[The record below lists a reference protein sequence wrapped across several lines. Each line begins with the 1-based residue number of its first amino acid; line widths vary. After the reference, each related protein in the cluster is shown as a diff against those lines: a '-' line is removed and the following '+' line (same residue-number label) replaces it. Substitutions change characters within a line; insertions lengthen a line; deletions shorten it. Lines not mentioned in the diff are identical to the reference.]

1 MKYSRRDVGRQ
12 GLSLLGL
19 KTLGLK
25 PLSLG
30 TAGLGALGVSGCG
43 GSSVAGDTRRLYSA
57 DILPSDF
64 PTVRA
69 VRAMGDLLAERTDGR
84 LGIKVYSGGQ
94 LGSERDTLEITLFG
108 GLDINRV
115 AAAPLNSLV
124 PMTVVPCLPFI
135 FRDIAHMRRA
145 LDGAPGREIL
155 ASFEPYGL
163 IGLCFYDSGARSVYN
178 TKKPIRNPD
187 DMAGMK
193 LRVQNSDLYV
203 SMIEALG
210 ADATPMYLGEVYQS
224 LVQGVIDGAEN
235 NWPSYE
241 AGRHFEV
248 AGYYSLTRHVMAP
261 EVLVMSRHRWLS
273 LSEDDQNLVMQCA
286 RDSVPIM
293 REYWDARVQASQQ
306 AVLAAGIQANE
317 VDDITEF
324 SALMRPIWERFATT
338 DQQRR
343 VISEIQ
349 ALGES
354 AT

>member
-1 MKYSRRDVGRQ
+1 MSLTRRDAVVGV
-12 GLSLLGL
+12 
-19 KTLGLK
+19 
-25 PLSLG
+25 
-30 TAGLGALGVSGCG
+30 GALGLSACG
-43 GSSVAGDTRRLYSA
+43 ASDDAGQGGGTRLLYSA
-57 DILPSDF
+57 DILPTDF
-64 PTVRA
+64 PTVEA
-69 VRAMGDLLAERTDGR
+69 VRAMGALLRERSDGR
-84 LGIKVYSGGQ
+84 LGVKVYSGGQ
-94 LGSERDTLEITLFG
+94 LGSERDTLEIALFG
-108 GLDINRV
+108 GLDMNRV

-124 PMTVVPCLPFI
+124 PMTVVPCLPFV

-145 LDGAPGREIL
+145 LDGPPGREIL

-178 TKKPIRNPD
+178 TKKPIRTPD

-241 AGRHFEV
+241 SGRHFEV

-261 EVLVMSRHRWLS
+261 EVLVMSRHRWSS
-273 LSEDDQNLVMQCA
+273 LSEDDQHLVLECA
-286 RDSVPIM
+286 RDSVPFM
-293 REYWDARVQASQQ
+293 RELWDARVEASRQL
-306 AVLAAGIQANE
+306 VLASGIQANE

-324 SALMRPIWERFATT
+324 SSLMRPLWDRFAASE
-338 DQQRR
+338 QQRR
-343 VISEIQ
+343 VIDDIQ
-349 ALGES
+349 AMADVPDPSGDGSGAGSGEGR
-354 AT
+354 